1 MGFFDRLLTQSRAV
15 DNEKIMVTE
24 ATPFAQTTEEN
35 VRAAPDYLKRQASKL
50 YELSK
55 NGPLSFRIMAFLG
68 GLGMV
73 AAALYDFIC
82 NILVFSGAGILISIY
97 TLVFGAGI
105 CALEGRVFSFPA
117 SWQRVIKFYFR
128 ILDYTWGRGILYAFV
143 GSLQMSQPNKVNLLV
158 GTYMI
163 VVGLVALSS
172 SIGAGKKLAQLR
184 EAIDSQRNLK
194 VYFTELDADRNGLLS
209 EKEFAILL
217 GSLEVDVS
225 YQELVAC
232 FNAID
237 KNDDD
242 SISFEEFNAWW
253 AAWGQQSLHRGFPSA
268 LV

>member
-1 MGFFDRLLTQSRAV
+1 MGFFDSLLTRSRAV
-15 DNEKIMVTE
+15 DTLQMATE
-24 ATPFAQTTEEN
+24 ETPLAHTAAEN
-35 VRAAPDYLKRQASKL
+35 VRAAPEYLKRQASKL

-55 NGPLSFRIMAFLG
+55 NGPLSFRVMAFMG
-68 GLGMV
+68 GVGMI
-73 AAALYDFIC
+73 AAALFDFIS

-117 SWQRVIKFYFR
+117 SWQGVIKFYFR
-128 ILDYTWGRGILYAFV
+128 VLDYTWGRGILYAFV
-143 GSLQMSQPNKVNLLV
+143 GSLPMTQPNKVNLLV
-158 GTYMI
+158 GSYMI
-163 VVGLVALSS
+163 VVGAVAIFS
-172 SIGAGKKLAQLR
+172 SIGAGKKLAELR

-194 VYFTELDADRNGLLS
+194 LYFNELDSDGNGVLS

-242 SISFEEFNAWW
+242 CITYEEFNAWW
-253 AAWGQQSLHRGFPSA
+253 VAWGQKRLHRGFPGE